1 MELSVVEDR
10 TVCQWSLRCCRMAI
24 TIYQKLV
31 KSFPP
36 TWQHHRLI
44 VASIIV
50 FIILLPTVNGKAN
63 PRLDASLLQ
72 CTLRSSSLA
81 SPSEEAKR
89 LLGSMG
95 KIGGPTRFLPL

>member
-1 MELSVVEDR
+1 
-10 TVCQWSLRCCRMAI
+10 MAI

-44 VASIIV
+44 IASIIV

-63 PRLDASLLQ
+63 PRLDASLLH
-72 CTLRSSSLA
+72 CTLRSARYRILADGWKLCRVSSVN
-81 SPSEEAKR
+81 
-89 LLGSMG
+89 
-95 KIGGPTRFLPL
+95 